1 MADSPTSIS
10 DKWWHSAAVYQ
21 VYPRS
26 FFDGNGDSLGDL
38 VGVQSKLPYLKKLG
52 INAIWLSP
60 FYPSPQRDSGYDVAD
75 QRDVDPMYGTL
86 SDAQSL
92 IDASHELDIKVMV
105 DLVPNHVSID
115 HPWFQAALASPPG
128 SKERARFHFLDAG
141 EQPPNNWV
149 SMFGGPAWTQIT
161 EANGELGQWYLH
173 VFDSSQPDLNWTN
186 PDVAA
191 DWIDTLK
198 FWLDRGVDGF
208 RVDVAHGL
216 AKDMTYA
223 DLPDPVGLTEALR
236 FDLDDGSTEAAER
249 RLLIENSG
257 FFDRDELQEI
267 YREWRK
273 VLDSYPG
280 DRMAVSEAWVPAHRA
295 GRYVSPTSL
304 HQIFGFDFLVVA
316 WSASVM
322 QETIKKAIAAV
333 QAVGAPP
340 TWALS
345 NHDSPRVVTRLGGG
359 ETGLARAR
367 ALAMVAHALPGSIYV
382 YQGEELG
389 LPDAP
394 LADSDREDPVFFR
407 TNGAQ
412 KGRDGARVPLPWT
425 ASSAPYG
432 FTESESATWLPQ
444 PDHWSQL
451 SVEAEDFDAA
461 STLNLYRASLD
472 QREQFRG
479 EVRFIDSG
487 DSEVMIF
494 ARDNGIHM
502 AVNTGLEAY
511 SLPEFLLEAEIMLDS
526 EVVKILGDKT
536 EVLPPNC
543 ARWFRVFT

>member
-10 DKWWHSAAVYQ
+10 DKWWHNAAVYQ

-38 VGVQSKLPYLKKLG
+38 VGVQSKLPYLKNLG

-60 FYPSPQRDSGYDVAD
+60 FYPSPQHDSGYDVAD

-105 DLVPNHVSID
+105 DLVPNHVSSE
-115 HPWFQAALASPPG
+115 HPWFQNALTAKPG
-128 SKERARFHFLDAG
+128 SMERARFHFLDSG
-141 EQPPNNWV
+141 ELPPNNWV
-149 SMFGGPAWTQIT
+149 SMFGGPAWTRVV
-161 EANGELGQWYLH
+161 EPDGHLGQWYLH
-173 VFDSSQPDLNWTN
+173 IFDSSQPDVNWTN

-236 FDLDDGSTEAAER
+236 FDLDDGSPEAAER
-249 RLLIENSG
+249 RLLIEHSG

-267 YREWRK
+267 YRTWRE
-273 VLDSYPG
+273 VLNSYPG
-280 DRMAVSEAWVPAHRA
+280 ERMAVSEAWVPAHRA

-316 WSASVM
+316 WSAVAM
-322 QETIKKAIAAV
+322 RETITKAIDAV
-333 QAVGAPP
+333 AAVGAPP

-367 ALAMVAHALPGSIYV
+367 ALALVAHALPGSIYV
-382 YQGEELG
+382 FQGEELG

-394 LADSDREDPVFFR
+394 LADPDRQDPVFFR
-407 TNGAQ
+407 TNGVQ
-412 KGRDGARVPLPWT
+412 KGRDGARVPLPW
-425 ASSAPYG
+425 SGEYPPYG
-432 FTESESATWLPQ
+432 FTEPGCSTWLPQ
-444 PDHWSQL
+444 PDNWSDL
-451 SVEAEDFDAA
+451 SVESEQGKST
-461 STLNLYRASLD
+461 STLNLYESSLRIRAH
-472 QREQFRG
+472 F
-479 EVRFIDSG
+479 SG
-487 DSEVMIF
+487 DVEFIPSGRLDVLIF
-494 ARDNGIHM
+494 TRDNGIHI
-502 AVNTGLEAY
+502 AVNTGSADY
-511 SLPEFLLEAEIMLDS
+511 QLPDFLRAAEVLLDS
-526 EVVKILGDKT
+526 EMVNTLGDKT
-536 EVLPPNC
+536 QVLPPNC
-543 ARWFRVFT
+543 ARWFRVVT